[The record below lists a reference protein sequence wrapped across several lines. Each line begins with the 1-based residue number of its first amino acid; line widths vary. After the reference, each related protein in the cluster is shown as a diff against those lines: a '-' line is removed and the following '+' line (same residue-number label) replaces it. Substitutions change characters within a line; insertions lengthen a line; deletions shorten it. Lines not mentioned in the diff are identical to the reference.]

1 MMSDP
6 SRPADGD
13 IVVREQRRGHFV
25 VYFLRAQPGPD
36 QVVVRCRETALE
48 QAASIATRRH
58 VRAWLT
64 TEGQVPVPLD
74 RQVQAALP

>member
-13 IVVREQRRGHFV
+13 IVVHEQRRGHLV

-36 QVVVRCRETALE
+36 QVMVRCRETALE
-48 QAASIATRRH
+48 QAASIATRRR

-64 TEGQVPVPLD
+64 MDGQVPLPLE
-74 RQVQAALP
+74 P